1 MTTTNVVPMR
11 DASPPTALQS
21 DRRCELLWRS
31 WAGLKIETQSRTGQD
46 GQVEVGATQVTIG
59 PEVDLAALRREV
71 EEACLPASREQI
83 VMALTKLAL
92 ITAHSD
98 KWDKFKLSVYAE
110 VLVEYPGDAVLETL
124 RGWIRRGEK
133 WMPTVPELIDSIRI
147 KARKRLAVRE
157 AVERE
162 TERRVLRE
170 MS

>member
-1 MTTTNVVPMR
+1 MTTNVVPIPT
-11 DASPPTALQS
+11 ASPTTALQS
-21 DRRCELLWRS
+21 DRRCELSWRS
-31 WAGLKIETQSRTGQD
+31 WAGLTIETRSRTGQD
-46 GQVEVGATQVTIG
+46 GQMEVAATQVTIG

-71 EEACLPASREQI
+71 EAACLPASREQI
-83 VMALTKLAL
+83 VMAVTKLAL
-92 ITAHSD
+92 VTAHSE
-98 KWDKFKLSVYAE
+98 KWDKYKLSVYAE
-110 VLVEYPGDAVLETL
+110 VLGEYPGDAVLETL